1 MKVLVVTN
9 EWPSAEYPARVPFL
23 VRQVELLRSRGILV
37 HVFHFEGKRN
47 LVNYLKAFL
56 NIRKHI
62 KAVAC
67 DVVHV
72 QWGQSAFP
80 VLFTQLPVVVT
91 FRGSDLYGIIRKN
104 GTRSFRGWLLTVF
117 SRAIVSRR
125 AKAIIIVSERMRKLL
140 PRSVSDRITVLPSGI
155 NFKLFKPMDKILCR
169 RELGLPLESKLVL
182 FAGNPRRTEKQYP
195 LAKEAVEKASLE
207 MEVKLIE
214 VLNVPHSIIPIYLN
228 AADVV
233 LLTSSFEGSPNIIK
247 EAMACN
253 RPIIS
258 VEVGDVAERLK
269 GAQGTVLA
277 ERSSDSLAMAILKLL
292 RNELDPNTRP
302 YVEELD
308 DEILTDRLI
317 EIYKRASPC

>member
-1 MKVLVVTN
+1 
-9 EWPSAEYPARVPFL
+9 
-23 VRQVELLRSRGILV
+23 
-37 HVFHFEGKRN
+37 
-47 LVNYLKAFL
+47 
-56 NIRKHI
+56 
-62 KAVAC
+62 
-67 DVVHV
+67 
-72 QWGQSAFP
+72 
-80 VLFTQLPVVVT
+80 
-91 FRGSDLYGIIRKN
+91 
-104 GTRSFRGWLLTVF
+104 
-117 SRAIVSRR
+117 
-125 AKAIIIVSERMRKLL
+125 
-140 PRSVSDRITVLPSGI
+140 
-155 NFKLFKPMDKILCR
+155 MDKILCR